1 MNIKIG
7 NTPVVELKNLK
18 EKLGLKAN
26 IFAKVEKYNPAGSI
40 KDRVAFYMIND
51 AIKAG
56 KLKEGSTI
64 IEPTSGNTGIG
75 IAFIAR
81 ELGYRAIL
89 TMPESM
95 SIERRQILTSY
106 GAEIVLT
113 PAKDGMAGAIAK
125 AKELNESIPNSLILA
140 QFDNPSNVKAHYET
154 TGPEI
159 YKVLNGKVDIF
170 VAGVG
175 TGGTVSGVGK
185 FLKEKDDS
193 IKVVA
198 VEPSGSPVL
207 SKGEKGPHKIQGIGA
222 GFVPSIFNRS
232 VVDEIIIC
240 SDKDAFAYKDLV
252 NETDN
257 VFVGISSGAAL
268 YAACLLASK
277 EENKD
282 KNIVVVF
289 PDGGEKYLSIKYSE

>member
-7 NTPVVELKNLK
+7 NTPLVELKNLK
-18 EKLGLKAN
+18 KKLGLKAN
-26 IFAKVEKYNPAGSI
+26 VFAKVEKYNPAGSI

-51 AIKAG
+51 AIKEG

-81 ELGYRAIL
+81 ELGYKAIL

-95 SIERRQILTSY
+95 SIERRQILASY

-113 PAKDGMAGAIAK
+113 PAKDGMAGAIAE

-159 YKVLNGKVDIF
+159 YKDLNGKVDIF

-185 FLKEKDDS
+185 FLKEKDCS

-232 VVDEIIIC
+232 VVDEIITC
-240 SDKDAFAYKDLV
+240 GDKDAFIYKDLV
-252 NETDN
+252 NDTDN
-257 VFVGISSGAAL
+257 VFAGISSGAAL

-289 PDGGEKYLSIKYSE
+289 PDGGEKYLSIKYNE

>member
-7 NTPVVELKNLK
+7 STPLVELKNLK
-18 EKLGLKAN
+18 EKLDLKAN
-26 IFAKVEKYNPAGSI
+26 VFAKVEKYNPAGSI

-51 AIKAG
+51 AIKEG

-75 IAFIAR
+75 IAYIAR

-95 SIERRQILTSY
+95 SIERRQILASY

-159 YKVLNGKVDIF
+159 CKDLNGKVDIF

-185 FLKEKDDS
+185 FLKEKNNS

-198 VEPSGSPVL
+198 VEPIGSPVL

-232 VVDEIIIC
+232 VVDEIITC
-240 SDKDAFAYKDLV
+240 SDKDAFSYKDLV

-289 PDGGEKYLSIKYSE
+289 PDGGEKYLSIKYNE